1 MEVAK
6 VYSEL
11 TGKGLHLVTHEGKI
25 RVWPKEKLTK
35 KDREL
40 LKAYK
45 EELLVLPFL
54 KKRHLGGERGERCEP
69 NFKVFSREKEHIDDG
84 YTFFSENKVKTNV
97 HHVHHVHPSSSEG
110 PETNVHNVH
119 HVHAFQT
126 FLDRPEINVHDVHP
140 QEKYELRQLGAWYF
154 SEGPTGFNPHGDYSE
169 YDAGTHKSALNM
181 LNLVRDLTWPDFE
194 VYVDGSLI
202 TLKRVKE
209 KYFPRRITIEWERFV
224 DWWETLGSYPPPGTS
239 FRAFSEEIAD
249 QIVARWKEI
258 SKKVNKEFLKD
269 FDDYQIAAFKDRVFV
284 SQTRFIPG
292 GPDPEELHLLK
303 AEAAKKIEIEL
314 ELKKESA
321 EKLLGLKEELGK
333 KFTDIVGKKN

>member
-54 KKRHLGGERGERCEP
+54 KKRHLGGELGERCEP

-84 YTFFSENKVKTNV
+84 YTSFSENKVKINV
-97 HHVHHVHPSSSEG
+97 HNVHYVHSSSSEG

-119 HVHAFQT
+119 DVHAFET
-126 FLDRPEINVHDVHP
+126 FLDRPDINVHDVHP

-154 SEGPTGFNPHGDYSE
+154 SEGPSGFNPHGDYSE

-269 FDDYQIAAFKDRVFV
+269 FDNYHIEAFQDRVFV

-292 GPDPEELHLLK
+292 GPDPEELRLLK
-303 AEAAKKIEIEL
+303 AEAANKLEIEL
-314 ELKKESA
+314 ELTRDSA
-321 EKLLGLKEELGK
+321 EKLVGFKEEYSEAK
-333 KFTDIVGKKN
+333 VFN

>member
-6 VYSEL
+6 VYSVL

-54 KKRHLGGERGERCEP
+54 KKRHIGGELGERYEP
-69 NFKVFSREKEHIDDG
+69 NFKVFSREKEHTEDG
-84 YTFFSENKVKTNV
+84 YTSFSENKVKTNV
-97 HHVHHVHPSSSEG
+97 HNVHYVHSSSSEG
-110 PETNVHNVH
+110 
-119 HVHAFQT
+119 Q
-126 FLDRPEINVHDVHP
+126 EINVHDVHP

-154 SEGPTGFNPHGDYSE
+154 SEGPSGFDPHGNYSE
-169 YDAGTHKSALNM
+169 YDAGTHKSALDM
-181 LNLVRDLTWPDFE
+181 LNLIRDFTWPDFE

-224 DWWETLGSYPPPGTS
+224 DWWGTLGSYPPPCTS
-239 FRAFSEEIAD
+239 LRAFSEEIAD

-258 SKKVNKEFLKD
+258 YKKVNKEFLKD
-269 FDDYQIAAFKDRVFV
+269 FDNYHIAAFQDRVFV

-292 GPDPEELHLLK
+292 GPDPKELHLLK
-303 AEAAKKIEIEL
+303 AEAAKKIEIK
-314 ELKKESA
+314 LKLTRESA
-321 EKLLGLKEELGK
+321 EKLVGFKEEFSETK
-333 KFTDIVGKKN
+333 VFK

>member
-1 MEVAK
+1 MDVTEIVT
-6 VYSEL
+6 EL
-11 TGKGLHLVTHEGKI
+11 TGKGLHLETYGGNI
-25 RVWPKEKLTK
+25 RIWPKEKLTK
-35 KDREL
+35 EDRDLVKEFKKPL
-40 LKAYK
+40 LDMLDLQ
-45 EELLVLPFL
+45 EDHQ
-54 KKRHLGGERGERCEP
+54 RSERSEHREP
-69 NFKVFSREKEHIDDG
+69 SFKVFSREKEHTDDG
-84 YTFFSENKVKTNV
+84 YTSFSENKVKINV
-97 HHVHHVHPSSSEG
+97 HNVHDVHSSSSEG
-110 PETNVHNVH
+110 PEINVHNVH
-119 HVHAFQT
+119 DVHAFET

-140 QEKYELRQLGAWYF
+140 QEKYELRQLGARYF
-154 SEGPTGFNPHGDYSE
+154 SEGPSGFNPHGDYSE
-169 YDAGTHKSALNM
+169 YDPGTHKSALNM

-269 FDDYQIAAFKDRVFV
+269 FDNYHIEAFQDRVFV

-292 GPDPEELHLLK
+292 GPDSDELHLLK
-303 AEAAKKIEIEL
+303 TEAANKLEIEL
-314 ELKKESA
+314 ELTRDSA
-321 EKLLGLKEELGK
+321 EKLVGFKEEFSEK
-333 KFTDIVGKKN
+333 KVLK

>member
-1 MEVAK
+1 MDVTEIVN
-6 VYSEL
+6 EL
-11 TGKGLHLVTHEGKI
+11 TGKGLHLVTYGGNI
-25 RVWPKEKLTK
+25 RIWPKEKLTK
-35 KDREL
+35 EDRDLVKAFKKPL
-40 LKAYK
+40 LDMLDLQ
-45 EELLVLPFL
+45 EDHQ
-54 KKRHLGGERGERCEP
+54 RSERSEHREP
-69 NFKVFSREKEHIDDG
+69 SFKVFAREKEHTDDG
-84 YTFFSENKVKTNV
+84 YTSFSENKVKTNV

-119 HVHAFQT
+119 DVHAFET
-126 FLDRPEINVHDVHP
+126 FLDRPDINVHDVHP
-140 QEKYELRQLGAWYF
+140 QEKYELRQLGAWYS
-154 SEGPTGFNPHGDYSE
+154 SEGPSGFDPHGDYSE

-258 SKKVNKEFLKD
+258 SEKVDKEFLKD
-269 FDDYQIAAFKDRVFV
+269 FGNYHIVAFQDRVFV

-314 ELKKESA
+314 KLTRDSA
-321 EKLLGLKEELGK
+321 EKLVGFKEEYSEAK
-333 KFTDIVGKKN
+333 VFK

>member
-54 KKRHLGGERGERCEP
+54 KKRHLGGELDERCEP

-84 YTFFSENKVKTNV
+84 YTSFSENKVKTNV

-110 PETNVHNVH
+110 
-119 HVHAFQT
+119 
-126 FLDRPEINVHDVHP
+126 PEINVHDVHP

-154 SEGPTGFNPHGDYSE
+154 SEGPSGFNPHGDYSE

-314 ELKKESA
+314 ELKRESA
-321 EKLLGLKEELGK
+321 EKLVGFKEEFSETK
-333 KFTDIVGKKN
+333 VFN

>member
-1 MEVAK
+1 MDVTEIVT
-6 VYSEL
+6 EL
-11 TGKGLHLVTHEGKI
+11 TGKGLHLETYGGNI
-25 RVWPKEKLTK
+25 RIWPKEKLTK
-35 KDREL
+35 EDRDLVKAFKKPL
-40 LKAYK
+40 LNMLDPQD
-45 EELLVLPFL
+45 ENS
-54 KKRHLGGERGERCEP
+54 RSERSEHSEP

-97 HHVHHVHPSSSEG
+97 HNVHYVHSSSSEG

-119 HVHAFQT
+119 DVHAFET

-154 SEGPTGFNPHGDYSE
+154 SEGPSGFNPHGDYSE
-169 YDAGTHKSALNM
+169 YDPGTHKSALNM

-269 FDDYQIAAFKDRVFV
+269 FDNYHIEAFQDRVFV

-292 GPDPEELHLLK
+292 GPDPEELRLLK
-303 AEAAKKIEIEL
+303 AEAANKLEIEL
-314 ELKKESA
+314 ELTRDSA
-321 EKLLGLKEELGK
+321 EKLVGFKEEFSETKVLK
-333 KFTDIVGKKN
+333 

>member
-1 MEVAK
+1 MDVTEIVT
-6 VYSEL
+6 EL
-11 TGKGLHLVTHEGKI
+11 TGKGLHLETYGGNI
-25 RVWPKEKLTK
+25 RIWPKEKLTK
-35 KDREL
+35 EDRDLVKAFKKPL
-40 LKAYK
+40 LNMLDPQD
-45 EELLVLPFL
+45 ENS
-54 KKRHLGGERGERCEP
+54 RSERSEHSEP

-84 YTFFSENKVKTNV
+84 YTSFSENKVKTNV
-97 HHVHHVHPSSSEG
+97 HNVHYVHSSSSEG

-119 HVHAFQT
+119 DVHAFET

-154 SEGPTGFNPHGDYSE
+154 SEGPSGFNPHGDYSE
-169 YDAGTHKSALNM
+169 YDPGTHKSALNM

-249 QIVARWKEI
+249 QIVTRWKEI

-269 FDDYQIAAFKDRVFV
+269 FDYYQIAAFKDRVFV

-314 ELKKESA
+314 KLTRERA
-321 EKLLGLKEELGK
+321 EKLVGFKEEYSETK
-333 KFTDIVGKKN
+333 AFN

>member
-1 MEVAK
+1 MDVTEIVT
-6 VYSEL
+6 EL
-11 TGKGLHLVTHEGKI
+11 TDKGLHLETYGGNI
-25 RVWPKEKLTK
+25 RIWPKEKLTK
-35 KDREL
+35 EDRDLVKAFKKPL
-40 LKAYK
+40 LDMLDLQ
-45 EELLVLPFL
+45 EDHQ
-54 KKRHLGGERGERCEP
+54 RSERSEHREP
-69 NFKVFSREKEHIDDG
+69 SFKVFSREKEHTDDG
-84 YTFFSENKVKTNV
+84 YTSFSENKVKINV
-97 HHVHHVHPSSSEG
+97 HNVHYVHSSSSEG

-119 HVHAFQT
+119 DVHAFET
-126 FLDRPEINVHDVHP
+126 FLDRPDINVHDVHP

-154 SEGPTGFNPHGDYSE
+154 SEGPSGFDPHGDYSE
-169 YDAGTHKSALNM
+169 YDAGIHKSALNM

-258 SKKVNKEFLKD
+258 SEKVDKEFLKD
-269 FDDYQIAAFKDRVFV
+269 FGNYHIVAFQDRVFV

-292 GPDPEELHLLK
+292 GPDSDELHLLK
-303 AEAAKKIEIEL
+303 TEAANKLEIEL
-314 ELKKESA
+314 ELTRDSA
-321 EKLLGLKEELGK
+321 EKLVGFKEEYSEAK
-333 KFTDIVGKKN
+333 VFN

>member
-1 MEVAK
+1 MDVTEIVT
-6 VYSEL
+6 EL
-11 TGKGLHLVTHEGKI
+11 TGKGLHLETYGGNI
-25 RVWPKEKLTK
+25 RIWPKEKLTK
-35 KDREL
+35 EDKDLVKAFKKPLLDMLDLQDENPRSERSEHRE
-40 LKAYK
+40 
-45 EELLVLPFL
+45 PS
-54 KKRHLGGERGERCEP
+54 
-69 NFKVFSREKEHIDDG
+69 FKVFSREKEHTDDG
-84 YTFFSENKVKTNV
+84 YTSFSENKVKINV
-97 HHVHHVHPSSSEG
+97 HNVHYVHSSSSEG

-119 HVHAFQT
+119 DVHAFET
-126 FLDRPEINVHDVHP
+126 FLDRPDINVHDVHP

-154 SEGPTGFNPHGDYSE
+154 SEGPSGFDPHGDYSE
-169 YDAGTHKSALNM
+169 YDAGIHKSALNM

-269 FDDYQIAAFKDRVFV
+269 FDNYHIEAFQDRVFV
-284 SQTRFIPG
+284 SQTRLIPG

-303 AEAAKKIEIEL
+303 AEASKKIEIEL
-314 ELKKESA
+314 ELKRESA
-321 EKLLGLKEELGK
+321 EKLVGFKEEFSETK
-333 KFTDIVGKKN
+333 VFN

>member
-1 MEVAK
+1 MDVTEIVT
-6 VYSEL
+6 EL
-11 TGKGLHLVTHEGKI
+11 TGKGLHLETYGGNI
-25 RVWPKEKLTK
+25 RIWPKEKLTK
-35 KDREL
+35 EDRDLVKAFKKPL
-40 LKAYK
+40 LNMLDPQD
-45 EELLVLPFL
+45 ENS
-54 KKRHLGGERGERCEP
+54 RSERSEHSEP

-97 HHVHHVHPSSSEG
+97 HNVHYVHSSSSEG

-119 HVHAFQT
+119 DVHAFET

-154 SEGPTGFNPHGDYSE
+154 SEGPSGFNPHGDYSE
-169 YDAGTHKSALNM
+169 YDPGTHKSALNM

-249 QIVARWKEI
+249 QIVTRWKEI

-269 FDDYQIAAFKDRVFV
+269 FDYYQIAAFKDRVFV

-314 ELKKESA
+314 KLTRERA
-321 EKLLGLKEELGK
+321 EKLVGFKEEYSETK
-333 KFTDIVGKKN
+333 AFN